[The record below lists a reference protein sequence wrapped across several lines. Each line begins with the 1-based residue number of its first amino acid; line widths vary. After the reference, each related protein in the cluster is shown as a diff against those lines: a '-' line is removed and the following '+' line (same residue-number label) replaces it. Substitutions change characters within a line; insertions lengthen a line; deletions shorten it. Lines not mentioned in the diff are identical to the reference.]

1 MEPVPVTLHR
11 HQEFVKHVL
20 DRSWKH
26 TGLLITI
33 QLFHLKEGID
43 RLVTVEFNLPLD
55 SESRTGFEKGY
66 YKVTYGFERHYDN
79 SEEHWQSLWGVF
91 CAANHT
97 IKTGGLVAQCRYSRH
112 DPPMIILESSQKK
125 FNLVGYSDPSS
136 QGIFTTEW
144 PAKLQWQYFVIDF
157 ARSVRS
163 CWANKGN
170 ERVATDEKSQPG
182 EDTVKWMVG
191 SLEELFGALPEPI
204 ATEVAGNMEDVLAL
218 LILAMWNL

>member
-1 MEPVPVTLHR
+1 MEPVPATLHS

-33 QLFHLKEGID
+33 QPFHLKEGID
-43 RLVTVEFNLPLD
+43 RLVTVESNLPLD

-66 YKVTYGFERHYDN
+66 YKVTYRFERHYDN

-91 CAANHT
+91 CADNHT

-112 DPPMIILESSQKK
+112 DPPVIILESSQKK
-125 FNLVGYSDPSS
+125 FNL

-157 ARSVRS
+157 ARSGS
-163 CWANKGN
+163 

-182 EDTVKWMVG
+182 EDTVKWTVG
-191 SLEELFGALPEPI
+191 SLEELFGALPEQI
-204 ATEVAGNMEDVLAL
+204 ATEVAGNVEDVLAV